1 MVEGD
6 SARLGETDLV
16 GVAVTA
22 VDTMALAVAQAST
35 ATAMVSIAPQGSTLV
50 AVEVSTLAVRGTSW
64 LESLAARL
72 EMIGT
77 MVKGSTLMRNSEL
90 ILDSSIEVR
99 TSIIIIV
106 MEYRNNGGGNSDPGI
121 QSGASLAGISPDL
134 IKEAMQGV
142 VAALAAA
149 AQRGGAEGVP
159 ASVLGDAVSVATQ
172 SVAPV
177 VQQSQSLVTGS
188 QQAQPMQL
196 DAATVPK
203 QDAPNPAKKA
213 KKADKNPCFRCKQPG
228 HQIDTCT
235 TPVCDIFES
244 PNHISRACPL
254 LQAPKPSV
262 TMYGYAIEQLMF
274 FELPT
279 GGTYKPKVD
288 NVKLVKV
295 TIEGHPMS
303 IPEIAECLR
312 RIVLMEN
319 FQWEIYNFQNNVFR
333 VKFPNKFEAQRM
345 KTFRTYPVPDRASD
359 LIFEDWSALEDPL
372 YMLPEVWLRVRGIP
386 ADVRTDFLSLWAVG
400 TLFGKTKEVDMIHTR
415 KNKELRLQIGCLD
428 HTLIPE
434 TTDVF
439 IQRGFFK
446 LSFEVEPV
454 TVTQLGNDDMGKNG
468 DNNGGGDN
476 NGSNGDKTDGAND
489 MDIEKT
495 MNNEQQGNANSQK
508 GTVKKVNNAKSVV
521 GHQVQHQ
528 FEAPILI
535 GSLNTVLLNKE
546 KDREG
551 SPFQADSAPGS
562 VKIRSAAAS
571 GLERAGAA
579 GPALPLGSQA
589 IAGQSPVGAASMP
602 GAVSP
607 RTRRPRSPLPPVS
620 HLTLP
625 ATEAAAAHVGCRAPA
640 GARGV
645 AAVSPGSDPEKIR
658 PAPPVLSQVTPMV
671 VGPGTDYGRQRTVEQ
686 LGSHVVAGFG
696 SSVDSFSV
704 GCSVASR
711 KNTSISIV
719 VDIENSPSPTV
730 VTRQFSGTPTAT
742 VTDLEGRTKKT
753 PLVNDVEVFGGIA
766 APSLS
771 VRASDRIRAQPNAD
785 ATQME
790 RAMQNVNFR
799 HDFTSPGNGKSKLSI
814 ASLSDEDIL
823 VKASHLG
830 ISLGKNKKEVLKAV
844 ESIKE
849 VNVNRTL
856 VILKKNVEAQL
867 DKEEGQNSLLT
878 SKFSSLTGDLIIEE
892 AQELLEQ
899 DDLLMPI
906 IELKKSRKKKDFDL
920 SGVRRSARFKKKIS
934 G

>member
-1 MVEGD
+1 MSNGGGGFGPARGNGPGRGRGD
-6 SARLGETDLV
+6 RGGHNGPGRGAGFNSHGNGFNGPSGFNTGRGGGFNSGRPGNFVAGESS
-16 GVAVTA
+16 GTA
-22 VDTMALAVAQAST
+22 GDDRDHG
-35 ATAMVSIAPQGSTLV
+35 QGQHFN
-50 AVEVSTLAVRGTSW
+50 ADFGADFGQFNRGTNFNNYH
-64 LESLAARL
+64 RN
-72 EMIGT
+72 G
-77 MVKGSTLMRNSEL
+77 GNQQYRSTNYGNNSFNANNRYGYNGGRSNFNL
-90 ILDSSIEVR
+90 
-99 TSIIIIV
+99 
-106 MEYRNNGGGNSDPGI
+106 YRNNGGGNSDPGI

-159 ASVLGDAVSVATQ
+159 ASVLGDAVSAATQ

-203 QDAPNPAKKA
+203 QDAPNHAKKA

-235 TPVCDIFES
+235 APVRDICES
-244 PNHISRACPL
+244 PNHISSACPL

-279 GGTYKPKVD
+279 EGTYKPKVD

-295 TIEGHPMS
+295 TVEGDPMS

-312 RIVLMEN
+312 RIVPVEN

-333 VKFPNKFEAQRM
+333 VKFPNKSEAQRM

-415 KNKELRLQIGCLD
+415 KNKELRLWIGCLD
-428 HTLIPE
+428 HTLILE

-454 TVTQLGNDDMGKNG
+454 TVTQLGSDDMGNNG

-476 NGSNGDKTDGAND
+476 NGSNGEKTDGAND

-508 GTVKKVNNAKSVV
+508 VTVKKVNNAKSVV

-528 FEAPILI
+528 FEAPILV

-551 SPFQADSAPGS
+551 SPLHADSAPGS

-589 IAGQSPVGAASMP
+589 IASQSPVGAASTP

-607 RTRRPRSPLPPVS
+607 QTR
-620 HLTLP
+620 
-625 ATEAAAAHVGCRAPA
+625 
-640 GARGV
+640 
-645 AAVSPGSDPEKIR
+645 
-658 PAPPVLSQVTPMV
+658 
-671 VGPGTDYGRQRTVEQ
+671 
-686 LGSHVVAGFG
+686 
-696 SSVDSFSV
+696 
-704 GCSVASR
+704 
-711 KNTSISIV
+711 
-719 VDIENSPSPTV
+719 
-730 VTRQFSGTPTAT
+730 
-742 VTDLEGRTKKT
+742 
-753 PLVNDVEVFGGIA
+753 
-766 APSLS
+766 
-771 VRASDRIRAQPNAD
+771 
-785 ATQME
+785 
-790 RAMQNVNFR
+790 
-799 HDFTSPGNGKSKLSI
+799 
-814 ASLSDEDIL
+814 
-823 VKASHLG
+823 
-830 ISLGKNKKEVLKAV
+830 
-844 ESIKE
+844 
-849 VNVNRTL
+849 
-856 VILKKNVEAQL
+856 
-867 DKEEGQNSLLT
+867 
-878 SKFSSLTGDLIIEE
+878 
-892 AQELLEQ
+892 
-899 DDLLMPI
+899 
-906 IELKKSRKKKDFDL
+906 
-920 SGVRRSARFKKKIS
+920 
-934 G
+934 

>member
-1 MVEGD
+1 MVEGA

-22 VDTMALAVAQAST
+22 VDTMALVVAHAST
-35 ATAMVSIAPQGSTLV
+35 ATAMVSMAPRGSTLI

-64 LESLAARL
+64 LESPAARL

-77 MVKGSTLMRNSEL
+77 MVKGSTLMRISEL
-90 ILDSSIEVR
+90 ILDSSIE
-99 TSIIIIV
+99 
-106 MEYRNNGGGNSDPGI
+106 
-121 QSGASLAGISPDL
+121 
-134 IKEAMQGV
+134 
-142 VAALAAA
+142 
-149 AQRGGAEGVP
+149 
-159 ASVLGDAVSVATQ
+159 
-172 SVAPV
+172 
-177 VQQSQSLVTGS
+177 
-188 QQAQPMQL
+188 
-196 DAATVPK
+196 
-203 QDAPNPAKKA
+203 
-213 KKADKNPCFRCKQPG
+213 
-228 HQIDTCT
+228 
-235 TPVCDIFES
+235 
-244 PNHISRACPL
+244 
-254 LQAPKPSV
+254 APKPSV

-295 TIEGHPMS
+295 TVEGDPMS

-312 RIVLMEN
+312 RIVPVEN

-333 VKFPNKFEAQRM
+333 VKFPNKSEAQRM

-372 YMLPEVWLRVRGIP
+372 YMLPEVRLRVRGIP

-415 KNKELRLQIGCLD
+415 KNKELRLRIGCLD

-454 TVTQLGNDDMGKNG
+454 TVTQLGSDDMGNNG

-489 MDIEKT
+489 MDIEKM

-508 GTVKKVNNAKSVV
+508 VTVKKVNNAKSVV

-589 IAGQSPVGAASMP
+589 IAGQSPVGAASTP

-607 RTRRPRSPLPPVS
+607 RTRRPRSPLP
-620 HLTLP
+620 
-625 ATEAAAAHVGCRAPA
+625 
-640 GARGV
+640 
-645 AAVSPGSDPEKIR
+645 
-658 PAPPVLSQVTPMV
+658 
-671 VGPGTDYGRQRTVEQ
+671 
-686 LGSHVVAGFG
+686 
-696 SSVDSFSV
+696 
-704 GCSVASR
+704 
-711 KNTSISIV
+711 
-719 VDIENSPSPTV
+719 
-730 VTRQFSGTPTAT
+730 
-742 VTDLEGRTKKT
+742 
-753 PLVNDVEVFGGIA
+753 
-766 APSLS
+766 LS
-771 VRASDRIRAQPNAD
+771 V
-785 ATQME
+785 T
-790 RAMQNVNFR
+790 
-799 HDFTSPGNGKSKLSI
+799 
-814 ASLSDEDIL
+814 
-823 VKASHLG
+823 
-830 ISLGKNKKEVLKAV
+830 
-844 ESIKE
+844 
-849 VNVNRTL
+849 
-856 VILKKNVEAQL
+856 
-867 DKEEGQNSLLT
+867 
-878 SKFSSLTGDLIIEE
+878 
-892 AQELLEQ
+892 
-899 DDLLMPI
+899 
-906 IELKKSRKKKDFDL
+906 
-920 SGVRRSARFKKKIS
+920 
-934 G
+934 